1 MEKSLKKLSE
11 VNVGTVVVISEIL
24 SKGLSKQR
32 LLDLGFV
39 PNTELYVLREAPLG
53 EPTAY
58 FIRDTCIALR
68 REEADN
74 ILVCE
79 GKL

>member
-1 MEKSLKKLSE
+1 MEVYPKKLSE
-11 VNVGTVVVISEIL
+11 VKVGTIVTISEVL
-24 SKGLSKQR
+24 SEGLSKQR

-39 PNTELYVLREAPLG
+39 PNTELCVLREAPLG

-74 ILVCE
+74 ILVYE
-79 GKL
+79 QVL